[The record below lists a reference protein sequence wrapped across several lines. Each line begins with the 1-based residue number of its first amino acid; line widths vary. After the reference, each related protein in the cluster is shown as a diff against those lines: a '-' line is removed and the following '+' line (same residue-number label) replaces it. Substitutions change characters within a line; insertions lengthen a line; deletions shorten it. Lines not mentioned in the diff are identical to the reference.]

1 MESIVLLLAFYDN
14 EKIHETMPWGERVF
28 LINVSGKKKKKNP
41 ADGDKQ
47 HLVLKVKDIW

>member
-28 LINVSGKKKKKNP
+28 LINVFGKKKKIP